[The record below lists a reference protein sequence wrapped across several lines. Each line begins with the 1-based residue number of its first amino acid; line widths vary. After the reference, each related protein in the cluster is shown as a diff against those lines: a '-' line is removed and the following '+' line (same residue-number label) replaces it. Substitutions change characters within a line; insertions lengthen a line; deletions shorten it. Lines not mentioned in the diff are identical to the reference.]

1 MCLAFPLADLNN
13 VCTAGIVCDPS
24 QVESKHPTLSRP
36 GAQPEAC
43 SAAQSEDAQ
52 QGRSRVEEERAE
64 RESWSLAPPAPQ
76 THLMEMLTPAT
87 GSAQRKVSSAAC
99 THVTADLQ
107 RLQQEINE
115 LVGQPVRQ
123 RVKKRQRVSHLQE
136 EQEEAGA
143 AEVQTT
149 FRSFVHS
156 EEEEDEKREQ
166 EKEDQADAAPDAEQ
180 VHR

>member
-1 MCLAFPLADLNN
+1 MIFDHDYQTPYEF
-13 VCTAGIVCDPS
+13 ICDG
-24 QVESKHPTLSRP
+24 QHLRCQE
-36 GAQPEAC
+36 
-43 SAAQSEDAQ
+43 Q
-52 QGRSRVEEERAE
+52 QF
-64 RESWSLAPPAPQ
+64 
-76 THLMEMLTPAT
+76 
-87 GSAQRKVSSAAC
+87 KK
-99 THVTADLQ
+99 
-107 RLQQEINE
+107 RLQEEVNE

-136 EQEEAGA
+136 EQKEAGA

-156 EEEEDEKREQ
+156 EEEEDEKQDQ

>member
-1 MCLAFPLADLNN
+1 MCRAFPLADLKN
-13 VCTAGIVCDPS
+13 VSAAGIVCDPS

-43 SAAQSEDAQ
+43 PVAQSEDA

-99 THVTADLQ
+99 AHVTADLQ
-107 RLQQEINE
+107 RLQEEVNE

-136 EQEEAGA
+136 EQKEAGA

-156 EEEEDEKREQ
+156 EEEEDEKQDQ